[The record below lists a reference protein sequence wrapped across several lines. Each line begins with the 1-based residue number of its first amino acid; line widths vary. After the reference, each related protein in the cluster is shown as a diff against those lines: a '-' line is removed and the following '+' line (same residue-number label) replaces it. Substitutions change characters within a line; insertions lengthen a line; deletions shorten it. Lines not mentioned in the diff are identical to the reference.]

1 MRRFGL
7 IGFPLTHSFSKK
19 FFSNKFEREHIDD
32 CEYENYP
39 IEHISQLQDLIKNT
53 PNLVGINVTIPYKK
67 EVIPY
72 LTQVSP
78 IVQNIGACN
87 CILLRNGARI
97 GFNTDVPGF
106 KHSLEPYL
114 QPHHQRAIVLGTGGA
129 SAAVVYVLAQLHIPF
144 IVVSRKAG
152 EGTISYEQLTEKM
165 MHSHHLIINTT
176 PLGTFPNITDCP
188 PIPYSGITSKHH
200 LYDLVYNPAE
210 TVFLQ
215 RGKSQGA
222 TVQNGMDMLIE
233 QALESWRIWN
243 EAA

>member
-19 FFSNKFEREHIDD
+19 FFSDKFEREHIDD
-32 CEYENYP
+32 CAYENYP

-53 PNLVGINVTIPYKK
+53 PDLVGINVTIPYKK

-72 LTQVSP
+72 LTQVST

-87 CILLRNGARI
+87 CVLFRNGARI

-152 EGTISYEQLTEKM
+152 EGTISYEQLTEEM

-176 PLGTFPNITDCP
+176 PVGTFPNITDCP

-215 RGKSQGA
+215 RGKLQGA
-222 TVQNGMDMLIE
+222 TIQNGMDMLIE